1 MMVSMAGAATVLM
14 IFRVEEED
22 QGSVAAGYVTVA
34 LVCLFIFNFAYGW
47 GYVCT
52 YLYKSFTTSSMLFIC
67 NRPIAWVVPS
77 EIYPLSIR
85 GTYIHMWHEIMLY
98 IQPLSHVQELQCP
111 SQL

>member
-47 GYVCT
+47 GYVCIP
-52 YLYKSFTTSSMLFIC
+52 IC
-67 NRPIAWVVPS
+67 TKA
-77 EIYPLSIR
+77 YHFFHA
-85 GTYIHMWHEIMLY
+85 IHI
-98 IQPLSHVQELQCP
+98 
-111 SQL
+111 